1 MIELAAA
8 IIAVLRWHEMH
19 GPVIKVIVRIH
30 AAVRSKC
37 RVLANE
43 LYDHALSRFGWK
55 LFEFTCRD

>member
-30 AAVRSKC
+30 AIDNAVF
-37 RVLANE
+37 LANE